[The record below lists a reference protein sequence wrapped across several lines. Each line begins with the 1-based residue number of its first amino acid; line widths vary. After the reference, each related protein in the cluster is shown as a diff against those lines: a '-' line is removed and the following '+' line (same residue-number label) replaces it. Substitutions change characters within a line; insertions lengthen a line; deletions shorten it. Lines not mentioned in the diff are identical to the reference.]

1 MVYQKEVSKVL
12 EECKSSVNG
21 LTKEQVKE
29 HREIYGENA
38 LAEKKNDSTL
48 VIFLKQFKD
57 LLVII
62 LIIAAVISGLNK
74 QLESAIV
81 IVVVITLNAILG
93 TVQTLKA
100 QKSLDSLKKL
110 SVPKVKVMRDGQLT
124 EIDSTELTVGDIVQI
139 EAGDIVSVN
148 GIIFPLAF
156 APTIFSPIAECIEYA
171 KSIAFEPSGNF
182 FTSPFG
188 VKTRTSSPSKSF
200 LKFWKNVSSESG
212 LLRNSCS

>member
-1 MVYQKEVSKVL
+1 MNGVSHIENIIQIVLSLQADMYNLYNVFCMAELLLICGIGGQKMVYQKEVSKVL

-38 LAEKKNDSTL
+38 LAEKKNDSPL

-139 EAGDIVSVN
+139 EAGDIVS
-148 GIIFPLAF
+148 GDGRIIQ
-156 APTIFSPIAECIEYA
+156 
-171 KSIAFEPSGNF
+171 
-182 FTSPFG
+182 
-188 VKTRTSSPSKSF
+188 
-200 LKFWKNVSSESG
+200 
-212 LLRNSCS
+212 

>member
-1 MVYQKEVSKVL
+1 MNGVCHIENIIQIVLSLQADMYNLYNVFCMAELLLICGIGGQKMVYQKEVSKVL

-38 LAEKKNDSTL
+38 LAEKKNDSPL

-100 QKSLDSLKKL
+100 QKSLDRLKK
-110 SVPKVKVMRDGQLT
+110 
-124 EIDSTELTVGDIVQI
+124 
-139 EAGDIVSVN
+139 
-148 GIIFPLAF
+148 
-156 APTIFSPIAECIEYA
+156 
-171 KSIAFEPSGNF
+171 
-182 FTSPFG
+182 
-188 VKTRTSSPSKSF
+188 
-200 LKFWKNVSSESG
+200 
-212 LLRNSCS
+212 